1 MPYNAP
7 HDSEAFSTARIWPG
21 LAKPCEVAPLPLA
34 GTRAGGLCTGETEAG
49 SRTSAGEPQ
58 EECSYFLL
66 VQRDH
71 CPLRAPQ
78 LNHSGCSSNTGPVKD
93 VEDGNA
99 RVTFQINP
107 LGGLHRLSL
116 SLVNLAIDMAGL
128 SKPDYSHIIYL
139 GDQKYVPCN
148 TAGIGP
154 ELWNIFFLLSVE
166 MILLVSR
173 IGSSRVGFPHSSVM
187 VSRRTG
193 LLPMLWNTCLA
204 QKSSLISH
212 VKRAPVSFPVSHIT
226 CKAVEVTANSLV
238 VMSWPDIAHF
248 SIQLPVCTFISQVFP

>member
-1 MPYNAP
+1 MHRRDRGWIENIGGGTTRGMQL
-7 HDSEAFSTARIWPG
+7 FSASPEG
-21 LAKPCEVAPLPLA
+21 PLSTESAAVESLWLLKQH
-34 GTRAGGLCTGETEAG
+34 GTR
-49 SRTSAGEPQ
+49 
-58 EECSYFLL
+58 
-66 VQRDH
+66 QR
-71 CPLRAPQ
+71 CRRWERQ
-78 LNHSGCSSNTGPVKD
+78 
-93 VEDGNA
+93 GNFA
-99 RVTFQINP
+99 NKP